1 MTNFNSYVKLPEG
14 YHSIPQQFIPQGAVL
29 HQDEEERHK
38 GTEFRP
44 SGELQPAVFVLHDV
58 GMV

>member
-1 MTNFNSYVKLPEG
+1 MVLFRGSLDPWT
-14 YHSIPQQFIPQGAVL
+14 QGAVL
-29 HQDEEERHK
+29 HQDEEEGHK
-38 GTEFRP
+38 GTEFRS